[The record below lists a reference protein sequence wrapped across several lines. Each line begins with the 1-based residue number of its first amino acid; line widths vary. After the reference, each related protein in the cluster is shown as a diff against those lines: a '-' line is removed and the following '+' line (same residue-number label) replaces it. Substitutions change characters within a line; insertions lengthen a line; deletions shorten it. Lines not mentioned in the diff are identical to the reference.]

1 MPREDSAARSPSPSV
16 WLRVA
21 VLAAATSLVG
31 VNVVHSQSQATGG
44 ELTGE
49 ARDELRGVLTGVA
62 LKLTHQATGFT
73 RTLTTDP
80 AGEFAFRALPV
91 GDYTLEAYLAGFEPY
106 KVTDVSISLGTSA
119 RLNLTLKLAGR
130 QYDVNVVASRN
141 LSDPQQAGLGSVVDR
156 PSLDRLP
163 VNARNFLSFSLL
175 TNGSSPDRTPQQ
187 GASRTSG
194 VVLAGQRAR
203 SNNVTVDGL
212 DNNDETVGSVR
223 AMFSQDA
230 VQEFQVLTNGFSA
243 EFGKAAGGV
252 INVVTRSGTNRT
264 SGTGYAFFRD
274 DALNARNYFER
285 YSLLGEPI
293 SVERAPYGQQQFG
306 ATLGGPLRRDRAFYF
321 ASIERQQVD
330 ANNFVTIDDET
341 NITHPFQP
349 AVSLGT
355 PADILRAAGFRLET
369 GHVPYQVRS
378 TQWFGKYDQ
387 FIGERQRLSVRLNGA
402 SELNEN
408 IEPFGGLVAR
418 SRAAVLDNTDVMG
431 AGSHNFVATSRLVNE
446 ARFLVAWREQLVSA
460 LDPACEGAC
469 DREDEGGPTIE
480 VSGVA
485 SLGRQRF
492 TPTPRNN
499 IRYQFVDTLSYSR
512 GRHLFKA
519 GADVSIV
526 QGLDQA
532 LPLHFGGRY
541 IFTGFAATP
550 GAFPAPV
557 SSIQSVALGLPLAY
571 VQGYGHS
578 GSAYDYRDLAL
589 FAEDVWQVHP
599 RFGVRAGLRYERQMF
614 PSETF
619 QVAGMRESYEW
630 PSDGNNVAP
639 RVGVTWDASG
649 SARTVVRAAYGLYY
663 DPIIT
668 ATAGITRYISGRP
681 DTVRT
686 FVLTAPGAF
695 AAWAAPGRRL
705 PESTALLLAGGSYP
719 SVAITIDPGLQNPY
733 AHHAFVG
740 ADHLLG
746 PRVRAS
752 AGFVY
757 ARGFKQLGTID
768 YNPVLLDLGPGRR
781 PADVNGQAG
790 TSASVL
796 QYTSFGETWF
806 RGLTLSLDGRVENRW
821 FYRVG
826 YTLSKA
832 EDTST
837 DFQSAFL
844 PQNNG
849 RGRDQGRP
857 FGLPIAFEPH
867 AERGPALHD
876 ERHRLVAT
884 ASYNGPK
891 GFVISGLVSAASG
904 WPYNILA
911 GTDLNGDRDGGSFPS
926 DRARRVPAEAS
937 SSVARNAGRL
947 PSQFG
952 VDMRLSKSMRLS
964 DRVQVEG
971 LLELFNLF
979 NRTNFTDVQNVFG
992 VGAYPDNP
1000 SPTFGK
1006 FTQAGNS
1013 RQIQL
1018 AARVR
1023 F

>member
-1 MPREDSAARSPSPSV
+1 MPNPHSVLSAPMMWSWV
-16 WLRVA
+16 RVA
-21 VLAAATSLVG
+21 LLVALTSSTNLNIAAA
-31 VNVVHSQSQATGG
+31 QSQATAGD
-44 ELTGE
+44 LMGE
-49 ARDELRGVLTGVA
+49 ARDEQQGVLPGVSVKA
-62 LKLTHQATGFT
+62 THQATGLARSVIT
-73 RTLTTDP
+73 GPD
-80 AGEFAFRALPV
+80 GQFAFRALPV
-91 GDYTLEAYLAGFEPY
+91 GTYTLEAQLAGFEPHQ
-106 KVTDVSISLGTSA
+106 VSDIVVSLGTA
-119 RLNLTLKLAGR
+119 TRVTLTLRIAGQ
-130 QYDVNVVASRN
+130 QYDVNVVASRH
-141 LSDPQQAGLGSVVDR
+141 LADPQQAGLGAVVDR
-156 PSLDRLP
+156 SSLDQLP
-163 VNARNFLSFSLL
+163 VNARNFLSYSLL

-252 INVVTRSGTNRT
+252 VNVVTRSGTNTT
-264 SGTGYAFFRD
+264 SGGAYYFFRD
-274 DALNARNYFER
+274 DALNAKNYFER
-285 YSLLGEPI
+285 FDLFGNPI
-293 SVERAPYGQQQFG
+293 SVEKAPFGQHQYG
-306 ATLGGPLRRDRAFYF
+306 ATLGGPVRRDRLFYF
-321 ASIERQQVD
+321 ASIERQQID

-349 AVSLGT
+349 QVSLGT
-355 PADILRAAGFRLET
+355 PAQILRTAGFSFDT
-369 GHVPYQVRS
+369 GHVPYQVRT
-378 TQWFGKYDQ
+378 TQWFGKLDQ
-387 FIGERQRLSVRLNGA
+387 YIGSRQRLSVRVNGA

-418 SRAAVLDNTDVMG
+418 SRAAVLDTTDVMG
-431 AGSHNFVATSRLVNE
+431 AVSHNFIATPQLVNE
-446 ARFLVAWREQLVSA
+446 VRFLVAWRDQTVSS
-460 LDPACEGAC
+460 LDPTCDGLC

-480 VSGVA
+480 VSGIA

-492 TPTPRNN
+492 TPTPRDN

-512 GRHLFKA
+512 GQHLLKV

-541 IFTGFAATP
+541 IFTGFAPSAS
-550 GAFPAPV
+550 FPAPV
-557 SSIQSVALGLPLAY
+557 SPIQSVALGFPLAY
-571 VQGYGHS
+571 VQGYGDS
-578 GSAYDYRDLAL
+578 GSAYDYRDLAI
-589 FAEDVWQVHP
+589 FAEDVWQIHP
-599 RFGVRAGLRYERQMF
+599 RVGLRAGVRYERQFF
-614 PSETF
+614 PAETLR
-619 QVAGMRESYEW
+619 VAGMPAPYEW

-639 RVGVTWDASG
+639 RVGVTWDPTG

-668 ATAGITRYISGRP
+668 ATAGITRYISGQP

-686 FVLTAPGAF
+686 LVLTAPGAF

-705 PESTALLLAGGSYP
+705 PESTAIQLAGGSYP
-719 SVAITIDPGLQNPY
+719 SVAITIDPGLRNPY
-733 AHHAFVG
+733 AHHMFLG
-740 ADHLLG
+740 ADHLIT
-746 PRVRAS
+746 PRVRLS

-757 ARGFKQLGTID
+757 ARGFNALGTID
-768 YNPVLLDLGPGRR
+768 YNPVLPDLGPGRR
-781 PADVNGQAG
+781 PADINGQAG

-806 RGLTLSLDGRVENRW
+806 RALTLSLDGRVDNR
-821 FYRVG
+821 FFFRVG
-826 YTLSKA
+826 YMLSKA

-849 RGRDQGRP
+849 RGRDPLQLS
-857 FGLPIAFEPH
+857 GLPIGFRPDD
-867 AERGPALHD
+867 ERGPALHD
-876 ERHRLVAT
+876 ERQRLVAT
-884 ASYNGPK
+884 GSYRIPWD
-891 GFVISGLVSAASG
+891 VIVSGLVTAASG

-926 DRARRVPAEAS
+926 DRARQVPSDPATS
-937 SSVARNAGRL
+937 LSRNAGRL
-947 PSQFG
+947 PSQIS
-952 VDMRLSKSMRLS
+952 VDARVSKSVQITGRLEL
-964 DRVQVEG
+964 EG
-971 LLELFNLF
+971 LFEVFNLF

-992 VGAYPDNP
+992 VGAYPSNP
-1000 SPTFGK
+1000 AATFGR

-1013 RQIQL
+1013 RQMQL
-1018 AARVR
+1018 AARIR